1 MWQTTTAF
9 ETDDWTKSKEFYGKT
24 AKNNEKKRDI
34 RLTRQPKLYYLAT
47 KAKFA
52 QRTPLFGN
60 LKASNSTE
68 TDSNQLRA
76 LKSTERL

>member
-1 MWQTTTAF
+1 MIGQ
-9 ETDDWTKSKEFYGKT
+9 KSKEFDGKT
-24 AKNNEKKRDI
+24 AKNNEKKCHL
-34 RLTRQPKLYYLAT
+34 RLTRQPKLYCLAT

-60 LKASNSTE
+60 LKALNSAE
-68 TDSNQLRA
+68 TDSIQLQA